1 MNEKTGSFGSSARLT
16 ARARA
21 AMVSA
26 ACGDA
31 LGWPIEPRGQRV
43 GGTAGLRPSL
53 SFIDWTRREGGG
65 YAPYQ
70 RSIPAG
76 AYSDDTQLMIATARS
91 LTCGNGWRDQLIG
104 FELPAWTLYELG
116 GGGAIKRAAQRWSK
130 GHAPWESTKAS
141 DRQRYFDAGANG
153 VAMRILPHAIFG
165 AREHEFETTAERI
178 VADGVATHGHPRA
191 LVGALAAGFAMWS
204 ALRWTGKVNYG
215 DLIEGCLAERRNW
228 GRLPSGLAGEWRKAA
243 EATLN
248 ASYEDVWEQTCE
260 EMQGLLITSRQ
271 AIGRGSLARDEE
283 VLDELGAYGKEG
295 GSGTRTA
302 AVAIYLASRY
312 VAQPAAGLLASAF
325 ARKADTDTIA
335 CLVGGMLG
343 AFSGDDSAD
352 GLADALMDA
361 PYIRKLATA
370 VADHE
375 TDLEVF
381 PRWTWRT
388 KVEILR
394 DLAERRSGETL
405 TLPLFGTS
413 KLMNVQQPETKS
425 ANKVQIWWLSTEIGQ
440 TLAVTQISK
449 SQRRNSDRGTR
460 TRDGHDSGQLTIDPP
475 GRADPRADA
484 SAWNFVF
491 VKNLTVALELY
502 NGILG
507 IPIRRSRDRS
517 IVLDGHLVLEES
529 ESVERPASEPFKARG
544 VIGIFVAQDNL
555 RSTHDRAI
563 AAGYQTSPIGKGRN
577 GSRFRLHDQDGHVVE
592 IFTSTIS

>member
-1 MNEKTGSFGSSARLT
+1 ML
-16 ARARA
+16 
-21 AMVSA
+21 SA

-31 LGWPIEPRGQRV
+31 LGWPVEPRGQRV
-43 GGTAGLRPSL
+43 GGTASLKPSL

-76 AYSDDTQLMIATARS
+76 AYSDDTQLMIAVARS
-91 LTCGNGWRDQLIG
+91 LTCGDGWQDQLIG

-130 GHAPWESTKAS
+130 GQAPWESTKAT
-141 DRQRYFDAGANG
+141 DRREYFGAGANG

-165 AREHEFETTAERI
+165 AQDQRFERTAERI
-178 VADGVATHGHPRA
+178 FADGIATHGHPRA

-215 DLIEGCLAERRNW
+215 ELIEACLAERNAW
-228 GRLPSGLAGEWRKAA
+228 GRLPSHLANAEWRNEA
-243 EATLN
+243 ESVLK
-248 ASYEDVWEQTCE
+248 ASYEDIWGRTCE
-260 EMQGLLITSRQ
+260 EMQGLLLTSRE
-271 AIGRGSLARDEE
+271 AIDRGSLARDEE
-283 VLDELGAYGKEG
+283 VLNELGAYGKES

-312 VAQPAAGLLASAF
+312 VAQPGAGLLASAF

-343 AFSGDDSAD
+343 AFSGDDSVE
-352 GLADALMDA
+352 GLADDLMDA
-361 PYIRKLATA
+361 PYIRELAMA

-375 TDLEVF
+375 TDHEVL

-388 KVEILR
+388 KGELLR
-394 DLAERRSGETL
+394 ELAERHPGEKL

-413 KLMNVQQPETKS
+413 TILTVQQPETKS
-425 ANKVQIWWLSTEIGQ
+425 ANEVRIWWLSTEIGQ
-440 TLAVTQISK
+440 TLSVSRISK
-449 SQRRNSDRGTR
+449 PQARGGEAR
-460 TRDGHDSGQLTIDPP
+460 HQAKAGEDAGQLTIDAPDRTP
-475 GRADPRADA
+475 TRAGA
-484 SAWNFVF
+484 SAWHFVF

-507 IPIRRSRDRS
+507 IPVRRSRKRS

-529 ESVERPASEPFKARG
+529 ESVERPVGEPFKARG
-544 VIGIFVAQDNL
+544 VIGVFVAKDDL
-555 RSTHDRAI
+555 RSTRDRAI

-577 GSRFRLHDQDGHVVE
+577 GSRFRVRDQDGHVVE
-592 IFTSTIS
+592 VFTSTIS